1 MNRGKT
7 QIRQINKDREAFLI
21 KWMKFMAVLV
31 AKRSV
36 VQVWHETLGL
46 GAQAI
51 HRSGRGD
58 VQRAVVSISPGEIC
72 RLFRNDDS
80 AEVMALRVPHPNS
93 LRAGDVLIPLLV
105 DLDAIR
111 YAIIFSAGFLAE
123 DPAIAQSRVGS
134 NVVNTY
140 ISFFAVVNIKT
151 LSIG

>member
-21 KWMKFMAVLV
+21 KWMKFMVVLV

-80 AEVMALRVPHPNS
+80 AEVMAWRVPHPNC
-93 LRAGDVLIPLLV
+93 LRAGGVSIPFLF

-111 YAIIFSAGFLAE
+111 YAIIFCAGFFSD
-123 DPAIAQSRVGS
+123 DPAIAQCRVGS
-134 NVVNTY
+134 KRLSPP
-140 ISFFAVVNIKT
+140 ISF
-151 LSIG
+151 